1 MANISLYISG
11 QTELDDVS
19 EFFQKRL
26 IGEGETPVAFF
37 DGVFYESHQER
48 VGNIVY
54 QDYLIYTDKALY
66 LWARGASKDF
76 LDRFSLGTVSVNSR
90 NKDSA
95 FATMN
100 LKIRREGKEPIFVI
114 FDMVEIREAEM
125 IVKLQTAVESIIE
138 DYLGINY
145 RQEIPQ
151 DTADRIFQ
159 AARSVCPPRQIALKL
174 DTPQAPVPDAGIGYG
189 QDLLEQ
195 YRATGQGQPQAPY
208 PPYQPPGTAP
218 GPRPRSMGPQ
228 DAMRGL
234 ESMLPTDPAALKRI
248 AEQIKNMVGDAPFKM
263 RDQVMKDL
271 QHVPGD
277 MATVLTALNELLSN
291 IAGNPLAERFIM
303 NAIKTA
309 VVNDGV
315 LGSLGK
321 IIKMTSGGKRGSKPP
336 AQEPSREERGA
347 PSARKSPF
355 VEEQDDDSSTI
366 RRKKISIQDDDA
378 HAEANLF
385 SGSDEPITSRES
397 RPSGSRGSAPD
408 DGGSGAESGG
418 RRKKLSIKMEDDNEI
433 ARKLMSYDES
443 EREAV
448 QSAPAEKPVI
458 VPPAGSTEN
467 GFGIRRKKLSIKAE
481 EGSGAKADIAQKLMS
496 YDEASRGAVN
506 SLSSSEE
513 PSRIA
518 DDDEPEPETPR
529 RKKIQIKA
537 DVEPEA
543 AVTPEPEIESVIES
557 ELEAAVLAEFEI
569 ESEPEP
575 EPEPEKP
582 VRKKIQI
589 KAEPEPEVAVGP
601 EPEIESVLDTAFEAE
616 ASSGPEVESMPEPE
630 PEPEKPIKKKIQIK
644 ADVEPEVVVALEPEI
659 ESEPEMAVTPESAIA
674 SEPEAELEAL
684 IAESVVVEVEAEPEI
699 EILPEPEPEAPA
711 MDASPEEAFD
721 IPEEVIFS
729 ALGESGTAGDS
740 IESKEYMTIESDIPV
755 RKVVSEPVS
764 EPAAEPVREVI
775 AAPVI
780 EKKPEQPRHASGK
793 AGRGKRR
800 GR

>member
-11 QTELDDVS
+11 QTELEDVS

-26 IGEGETPVAFF
+26 IGEGETPIAFF

-76 LDRFSLGTVSVNSR
+76 LDRFSLGAVSVNSR

-114 FDMVEIREAEM
+114 FDMVEIREADT
-125 IVKLQTAVESIIE
+125 IVKLQTLVESIIE

-151 DTADRIFQ
+151 DTAGRIFQ
-159 AARSVCPPRQIALKL
+159 AARTVCPPRQLTL
-174 DTPQAPVPDAGIGYG
+174 QLETPQAPMPDAGIGYG

-195 YRATGQGQPQAPY
+195 YRASTGYDQPQTPY
-208 PPYQPPGTAP
+208 PPYQPPGTA
-218 GPRPRSMGPQ
+218 GARPRSMGPQ

-234 ESMLPTDPAALKRI
+234 ESMLPTDPASLKRI

-291 IAGNPLAERFIM
+291 IAGNPMAERFVM

-321 IIKMTSGGKRGSKPP
+321 IVKMTGFGSGSGSGKKSSRQAPHEPAREDHGASK
-336 AQEPSREERGA
+336 
-347 PSARKSPF
+347 ARKSPF
-355 VEEQDDDSSTI
+355 VEEEPDDDTSTI
-366 RRKKISIQDDDA
+366 RRKKISIKDDDDHIDA
-378 HAEANLF
+378 DLF
-385 SGSDEPITSRES
+385 AGNDEPITSRES
-397 RPSGSRGSAPD
+397 RQPVSPSTPD
-408 DGGSGAESGG
+408 DSDFGAGSGG

-443 EREAV
+443 ERDAP
-448 QSAPAEKPVI
+448 SPTPAEEPFVAPSVGI
-458 VPPAGSTEN
+458 SEN
-467 GFGIRRKKLSIKAE
+467 GSGIRRKKLSVKAE
-481 EGSGAKADIAQKLMS
+481 EGSGAEADIARKLMS
-496 YDEASRGAVN
+496 YDEVSRGAV
-506 SLSSSEE
+506 STALSDEVQGSAFSEE
-513 PSRIA
+513 Q
-518 DDDEPEPETPR
+518 PEPELPR

-537 DVEPEA
+537 EVEPELE
-543 AVTPEPEIESVIES
+543 VSLEPGVEFGLES
-557 ELEAAVLAEFEI
+557 EQEE
-569 ESEPEP
+569 
-575 EPEPEKP
+575 P

-589 KAEPEPEVAVGP
+589 KAETEPEPVALLQSELELGAEVLSD
-601 EPEIESVLDTAFEAE
+601 PEIE
-616 ASSGPEVESMPEPE
+616 EPV
-630 PEPEKPIKKKIQIK
+630 KKKIQIR
-644 ADVEPEVVVALEPEI
+644 AES
-659 ESEPEMAVTPESAIA
+659 ESEPQPEGTIRQ
-674 SEPEAELEAL
+674 EIKMTAELEEK
-684 IAESVVVEVEAEPEI
+684 I
-699 EILPEPEPEAPA
+699 
-711 MDASPEEAFD
+711 D
-721 IPEEVIFS
+721 ISEEVIFS
-729 ALGESGTAGDS
+729 ALGEYEEVDGSS
-740 IESKEYMTIESDIPV
+740 ISQEYMTIESDGPV
-755 RKVVSEPVS
+755 ERSEK
-764 EPAAEPVREVI
+764 EVI
-775 AAPVI
+775 KEPVI
-780 EKKPEQPRHASGK
+780 EKKPEQPRHSSGK
-793 AGRGKRR
+793 ASRGKRR

>member
-11 QTELDDVS
+11 QTELEDVS

-26 IGEGETPVAFF
+26 IGEGETPIAFF

-76 LDRFSLGTVSVNSR
+76 LDRFSLGAVSVNSR

-100 LKIRREGKEPIFVI
+100 LKIRREGKEPIYVI
-114 FDMVEIREAEM
+114 FDMVEIREADT
-125 IVKLQTAVESIIE
+125 IVKLQTLVESIIE

-159 AARSVCPPRQIALKL
+159 AARTICPPRQIALQL
-174 DTPQAPVPDAGIGYG
+174 DTPQPPTPDAGIGYG

-195 YRATGQGQPQAPY
+195 YRASAGYDQPQMPY
-208 PPYQPPGTAP
+208 PPYQPPGTGGA
-218 GPRPRSMGPQ
+218 RPRSMGPQ

-234 ESMLPTDPAALKRI
+234 ESMLPTDPASLKRI

-291 IAGNPLAERFIM
+291 IAGNPMAERFVM

-321 IIKMTSGGKRGSKPP
+321 IIKMTGFGSGGGKKSSRPP
-336 AQEPSREERGA
+336 AHESAREERPA
-347 PSARKSPF
+347 SKERKSPF
-355 VEEQDDDSSTI
+355 VEEEPDEDGSTI
-366 RRKKISIQDDDA
+366 RRKKISIKDDDD
-378 HAEANLF
+378 HAAADLF
-385 SGSDEPITSRES
+385 AGNDEPITSRES
-397 RPSGSRGSAPD
+397 RPPVSRSSAPD
-408 DGGSGAESGG
+408 DSDLGAESGG

-443 EREAV
+443 ERD
-448 QSAPAEKPVI
+448 
-458 VPPAGSTEN
+458 VPPPIPVEEPVVAPSVGISEN
-467 GFGIRRKKLSIKAE
+467 GSGIRRKKLSIKAE
-481 EGSGAKADIAQKLMS
+481 EGSGAEAEIARKLMG
-496 YDEASRGAVN
+496 YDEAARGAV
-506 SLSSSEE
+506 SGTLSDEVQEIVSGEE
-513 PSRIA
+513 QS
-518 DDDEPEPETPR
+518 EPEPPR

-537 DVEPEA
+537 DVESG
-543 AVTPEPEIESVIES
+543 T
-557 ELEAAVLAEFEI
+557 
-569 ESEPEP
+569 ESEPVLEAEP
-575 EPEPEKP
+575 EEPIRKKIQIKADTESEPLGALDPEVEIELEVEPEAP

-589 KAEPEPEVAVGP
+589 KAETDEPTPVVSLELGVELEPE
-601 EPEIESVLDTAFEAE
+601 ELSVPKSEMEF
-616 ASSGPEVESMPEPE
+616 EPE
-630 PEPEKPIKKKIQIK
+630 PDPEGPVKKKIQIK
-644 ADVEPEVVVALEPEI
+644 G
-659 ESEPEMAVTPESAIA
+659 ESEPELDVST
-674 SEPEAELEAL
+674 
-684 IAESVVVEVEAEPEI
+684 EI
-699 EILPEPEPEAPA
+699 EIESVLEPEPRRDEPVQRDIQIEAKL
-711 MDASPEEAFD
+711 EEEID
-721 IPEEVIFS
+721 ISEEVIFS
-729 ALGESGTAGDS
+729 ALGEPETMEASC
-740 IESKEYMTIESDIPV
+740 ESNEYMTIESDVPV
-755 RKVVSEPVS
+755 RRSEI
-764 EPAAEPVREVI
+764 EEIKET
-775 AAPVI
+775 VI
-780 EKKPEQPRHASGK
+780 EKKSEPYRHSSGK
-793 AGRGKRR
+793 ASRGKKR
-800 GR
+800 GRKA

>member
-11 QTELDDVS
+11 QAELDDVS

-114 FDMVEIREAEM
+114 FDMVEIREADT
-125 IVKLQTAVESIIE
+125 IVKLQTLVESIIE
-138 DYLGINY
+138 DYLGVNY

-151 DTADRIFQ
+151 DTANRIFQ
-159 AARSVCPPRQIALKL
+159 AARSVCPPRQISLQL
-174 DTPQAPVPDAGIGYG
+174 NTPQAPVPDAGIGYG

-195 YRATGQGQPQAPY
+195 YRATGYAPQQPQAPY

-234 ESMLPTDPAALKRI
+234 ESMLPTDPASLKRI
-248 AEQIKNMVGDAPFKM
+248 AEQIKSMVGDAPFKM

-291 IAGNPLAERFIM
+291 IAGNPLAERFVM

-321 IIKMTSGGKRGSKPP
+321 IVKMTGIGGGGKKSSRPP
-336 AQEPSREERGA
+336 AHQEPPREERASGSRRPPIIEEPDDDGA
-347 PSARKSPF
+347 P
-355 VEEQDDDSSTI
+355 I

-385 SGSDEPITSRES
+385 SGSDEPITSREKRSPVS
-397 RPSGSRGSAPD
+397 RSSAPD
-408 DGGSGAESGG
+408 TDDSGAGAGG

-443 EREAV
+443 ERDTPPPAAV
-448 QSAPAEKPVI
+448 SAP
-458 VPPAGSTEN
+458 PAASFEN
-467 GFGIRRKKLSIKAE
+467 GSGVRKKKLAIKAE
-481 EGSGAKADIAQKLMS
+481 EGSGAEAEIARKLMG
-496 YDEASRGAVN
+496 YDEATRGAVN
-506 SLSSSEE
+506 SLSRDISVNS
-513 PSRIA
+513 A
-518 DDDEPEPETPR
+518 DDERPEPEAPR

-537 DVEPEA
+537 ED
-543 AVTPEPEIESVIES
+543 
-557 ELEAAVLAEFEI
+557 
-569 ESEPEP
+569 
-575 EPEPEKP
+575 
-582 VRKKIQI
+582 
-589 KAEPEPEVAVGP
+589 
-601 EPEIESVLDTAFEAE
+601 
-616 ASSGPEVESMPEPE
+616 
-630 PEPEKPIKKKIQIK
+630 
-644 ADVEPEVVVALEPEI
+644 
-659 ESEPEMAVTPESAIA
+659 
-674 SEPEAELEAL
+674 
-684 IAESVVVEVEAEPEI
+684 
-699 EILPEPEPEAPA
+699 
-711 MDASPEEAFD
+711 
-721 IPEEVIFS
+721 
-729 ALGESGTAGDS
+729 
-740 IESKEYMTIESDIPV
+740 
-755 RKVVSEPVS
+755 
-764 EPAAEPVREVI
+764 
-775 AAPVI
+775 
-780 EKKPEQPRHASGK
+780 EQQFFF
-793 AGRGKRR
+793 
-800 GR
+800 

>member
-114 FDMVEIREAEM
+114 FDMVEIREADM
-125 IVKLQTAVESIIE
+125 IVKLQTVVESIIE

-159 AARSVCPPRQIALKL
+159 AARSVCPPRQIALRL

-321 IIKMTSGGKRGSKPP
+321 IIKMTGIGSGGGKKSPKP
-336 AQEPSREERGA
+336 QGHEPSREERGA
-347 PSARKSPF
+347 SSARKSPF
-355 VEEQDDDSSTI
+355 VEEQEDDSSTI
-366 RRKKISIQDDDA
+366 RRKKISIKDDDDHSA
-378 HAEANLF
+378 ADLF
-385 SGSDEPITSRES
+385 AGSDEPISSRENRPQVS
-397 RPSGSRGSAPD
+397 RSSEPD
-408 DGGSGAESGG
+408 QDDTGAGSGG

-448 QSAPAEKPVI
+448 RPAEAETPVI
-458 VPPAGSTEN
+458 APSAGSTEN

-481 EGSGAKADIAQKLMS
+481 EGSGAKADIAQKLMT
-496 YDEASRGAVN
+496 YDEERRGAIN
-506 SLSSSEE
+506 AAMPGEAQES
-513 PSRIA
+513 A
-518 DDDEPEPETPR
+518 AGDDETELEPERPV
-529 RKKIQIKA
+529 RKKIQIKSEA
-537 DVEPEA
+537 EPEPEI
-543 AVTPEPEIESVIES
+543 TFEPEIESALQTEVG
-557 ELEAAVLAEFEI
+557 AAIQAEPEVDI
-569 ESEPEP
+569 EPEP

-582 VRKKIQI
+582 V
-589 KAEPEPEVAVGP
+589 
-601 EPEIESVLDTAFEAE
+601 
-616 ASSGPEVESMPEPE
+616 
-630 PEPEKPIKKKIQIK
+630 KKKIQIK
-644 ADVEPEVVVALEPEI
+644 ADVDPEVVVALEPEF
-659 ESEPEMAVTPESAIA
+659 ESKPETAVIPEAEISPD
-674 SEPEAELEAL
+674 PEAELEEF
-684 IAESVVVEVEAEPEI
+684 IAEKVVIEAEAESDI
-699 EILPEPEPEAPA
+699 EVVPEPEPEVPA
-711 MDASPEEAFD
+711 LEEIRDEAELEEAFD

-729 ALGESGTAGDS
+729 ALGEPDTAGES

-755 RKVVSEPVS
+755 RRVVSEPVS
-764 EPAAEPVREVI
+764 EPVI
-775 AAPVI
+775 ELMPEPVI
-780 EKKPEQPRHASGK
+780 EKKTEQPRHATGK
-793 AGRGKRR
+793 ANRGKRR
-800 GR
+800 GRKV

>member
-114 FDMVEIREAEM
+114 FDMVEIREADM
-125 IVKLQTAVESIIE
+125 IVKLQTVVESIIE

-151 DTADRIFQ
+151 DAADRIFQ
-159 AARSVCPPRQIALKL
+159 AARSACPPRQIALKL

-248 AEQIKNMVGDAPFKM
+248 AEQIKSMVGDAPFKM

-321 IIKMTSGGKRGSKPP
+321 IIKMTGIGSGGGKKSSKP
-336 AQEPSREERGA
+336 QGHEPSREERGA
-347 PSARKSPF
+347 SSARKSPF

-366 RRKKISIQDDDA
+366 RRKKISIKDDDD
-378 HAEANLF
+378 HAEADLF
-385 SGSDEPITSRES
+385 AGSDEPISSRENSQQVS
-397 RPSGSRGSAPD
+397 RSSEPD
-408 DGGSGAESGG
+408 QDDAGAGSGG
-418 RRKKLSIKMEDDNEI
+418 RRKKLFIKMEDDNEI

-448 QSAPAEKPVI
+448 RPAPAETPVI
-458 VPPAGSTEN
+458 APSAGSTEN
-467 GFGIRRKKLSIKAE
+467 GSGIRRRKLSIKAE

-496 YDEASRGAVN
+496 YDEEQRGAIN
-506 SLSSSEE
+506 TAMPGEE
-513 PSRIA
+513 QESA
-518 DDDEPEPETPR
+518 AGDDETEPEPER
-529 RKKIQIKA
+529 
-537 DVEPEA
+537 
-543 AVTPEPEIESVIES
+543 
-557 ELEAAVLAEFEI
+557 
-569 ESEPEP
+569 
-575 EPEPEKP
+575 P

-589 KAEPEPEVAVGP
+589 R
-601 EPEIESVLDTAFEAE
+601 AE
-616 ASSGPEVESMPEPE
+616 AEPE
-630 PEPEKPIKKKIQIK
+630 PEPELEKPVKKKIQIK
-644 ADVEPEVVVALEPEI
+644 ADAEPEVAVALEPEI
-659 ESEPEMAVTPESAIA
+659 D
-674 SEPEAELEAL
+674 SEPEAEQEEL
-684 IAESVVVEVEAEPEI
+684 IAERVAIEVEVESEI
-699 EILPEPEPEAPA
+699 EVLQESEPEAPA
-711 MDASPEEAFD
+711 MEAIRGEIEAEESIE
-721 IPEEVIFS
+721 IPEEIILS
-729 ALGESGTAGDS
+729 AFGEPETADGSD
-740 IESKEYMTIESDIPV
+740 ESKEYMTIESDIPV
-755 RKVVSEPVS
+755 RRVVSES
-764 EPAAEPVREVI
+764 ANEPLNEPVKELI
-775 AAPVI
+775 KEPVI
-780 EKKPEQPRHASGK
+780 EKKPEQPRHSSGK
-793 AGRGKRR
+793 ASRGKRR